1 LPKAVQLL
9 LRLSA
14 ADLVLHGFEPLAS
27 LEFVNLLLLA

>member
-9 LRLSA
+9 LCLVS